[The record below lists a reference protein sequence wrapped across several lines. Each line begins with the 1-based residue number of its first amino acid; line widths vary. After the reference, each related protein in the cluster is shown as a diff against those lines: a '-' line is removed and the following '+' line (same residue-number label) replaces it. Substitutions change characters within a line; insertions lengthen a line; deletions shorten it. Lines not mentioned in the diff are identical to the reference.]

1 MAPSSTD
8 TSPSLEVRQK
18 TATSELS
25 SLSRVSHRLALVDST
40 ERLTTVLDKLLPRL
54 LKRIGENHKEQLNL
68 ARQQQG
74 GHLKETHDKIHAKL
88 VEMLGH
94 TMKRVRDDQKCQLPC
109 RDMLQLLLEEDELGV
124 PAAEKEGSSE
134 GKKGGN
140 ESTSMTIPRAK
151 SVVDPFTLNLSL
163 AFLTLG
169 LPRCASSEDVEELLP
184 GLLVL
189 AGQYSGLA
197 SIRTAAKKMQ
207 SHQVA
212 HLLLRSVEQLI
223 QYEKDLAKPSVVG
236 IQKKATSDS
245 NKKGQDH
252 KWMAMAREVC
262 QKDPQASGAVFD
274 LLLDGMLYQPVPINS
289 NIPPSG
295 LSQAGHERLK
305 SGNSLTARDW
315 AAEKATRMKLMEFK
329 LALLDFVAP
338 SRRWALFMGNNNHNG
353 TNASEA
359 QASVSKTVA
368 LLVAASGDPNPEV
381 AQRATTYLKMHHD
394 SYRGQD
400 ATTQA
405 NTPNGGREESNSNN
419 DSETPSIAATAAG
432 DSMRLTCSLLSLAI
446 GQSNAESALSK
457 LNFGGNTAAWL
468 GLPPDPP
475 TSTDSSQLI
484 LSLKRRAAS
493 ESSVASIMNYVAD
506 RVLDNPHVFDNDT
519 AVALQATKIS
529 TLPVLAAQRTLS
541 NLRTSSGQTILQAK
555 AYVAAAK
562 LLNILCVR
570 LTTCYDTISVKEEE
584 EDANSN
590 GLEEKGV
597 LDILARALATACAV
611 LAPASSPRATSSAP
625 SGSSSMEGSIAIRD
639 ACYGVVCSLSR
650 SRFVSAKESYIFT
663 RGYTNKAMENGGNNA
678 LLVSIDTA
686 SLLFGCVANE
696 EEVLRPRA
704 TAALDALL
712 GAYSRVYLNDNDP
725 PHDETVEMA
734 EKEEE
739 PMSTPLNPWANPV
752 SDVNITRSNDKN
764 NDTIVMDNQAVT
776 KSLIPLLWSASQPS
790 QPKASRVAGARWA
803 SDFIKKLDVASAS
816 HLLCFL
822 AGDADVTASSI
833 ARESGLGLP
842 SKLKISSDDDDD
854 YAEGS
859 SNNVGLP
866 DFGEYTSR
874 IFPAKSTQGTPSEF
888 WRQQYWDFSFAGKAA
903 TLRFGLKCLFADMYG
918 GEDDAVKVFVSAL
931 AETLILFGSKASG
944 VASCVQGNKDA
955 IDLLEECTR
964 CLVATLATSTYARYL
979 LVKSSSRSDGE
990 VSLSLE
996 DIEFLALTANSS
1008 RARRHLAG
1016 SCGEL
1021 YDDKALWCK
1030 SEKPL
1035 LLQDWLE
1042 KTSVY
1047 KTLEDCSSKWK
1058 DMQHNLFM
1066 IGEVHGAAFLGAQ
1079 CFRAFRL
1086 KAVASGSDTSP
1097 IEASCWTSA
1106 SQFIDHLGSGTQHS
1120 DEVVCN
1126 ACADGLASAFN
1137 YASIDAPILDA
1148 RLYDGTASA
1157 LTNLAAALLKY
1168 SGSNNIDAPRTAKL
1182 AIATGKCLAASTS
1195 GAGAKSDG
1203 TSVDLGPARLS
1214 CVDALF
1220 SLLGSQAFRAD
1231 EEVALVAGE
1240 ALALYAD
1247 TPVGAVWSS
1256 HLSEWPKDFDEKQAK
1271 ELPPFQHALFELIR
1285 KTYASNSPHKR
1296 TACAPALLGIV
1307 GRAANGAN
1315 KHKNYSQ
1322 RPLVTEVKRNMAE
1335 VQTVFIALLSD
1346 PKSKHLSRES
1356 CCLGLAACR
1365 GLTTKE
1371 TGLVA
1376 VAGGSNGDFSTEQLN
1391 HRLLRAFGQTTNFGG
1406 SAYQETAQQ
1415 AAQRRAAEQA
1425 ENGGSTV
1432 MEQFG
1437 EESEVGGVSGLGE
1450 SSLNSYKEMAEAA
1463 VKIGRLDVLYALLLL
1478 SVSHE
1483 AWFSA
1488 ANKYKYSAAS
1498 LLGDDS
1504 IAGSGTN
1511 TLALRVALRPHLGK
1525 LLPRILRA
1533 CHDPNKQ
1540 TREQMA
1546 SLWVGLTGG
1555 GSESRAVITQHL
1567 LPTVDTLIEDSTS
1580 KFWRA
1585 RTGACAALAEILV
1598 GRSWEDL
1605 GGGPAELNDD
1615 DIHTKA
1621 ASSKLTAGVRLLRL
1635 FRVSMRALDDVR
1647 GNVRDA
1653 GETLA
1658 RTIRGLSIRMCTKT
1672 LKDSSNGSAP
1682 TKEELKAHERNAGA
1696 ASATTLRWLIKNGL
1710 NQQCA
1715 EATGICLSCL
1725 VEIIDVVSAKILAPL
1740 IPDLLKNLL
1749 SAMSGLEP
1757 SALNYLQVRSGA
1769 QDAGSALSYDNLERV
1784 RLRLAQSGPLAA
1796 AVTKLLGMLPS
1807 VSLQTQKDVV
1817 PELDSALRHSVGFA
1831 SRAATADAVSA
1842 LCNSIPDAFRFPG
1855 ASNTNPSVRLLRALY
1870 FASER
1875 EHGQGARDKMAH
1887 ALGNLAALCPG
1898 SAVRVLASKAC
1909 EKYNSSTGNNHD
1921 PALRKASAAAL
1932 RSIAVRATN
1941 QFTDGGKSDIWFRRV
1956 LPCAFLGKKD
1966 SDVKIAGLWSE
1977 VWEEGTLAVNSSH
1990 GSTDDDF
1997 GSIEEKLLPHL
2008 VQECCRALGDLS
2020 WTRRVSGANGLLDLS
2035 QRNILAPAPRRL
2047 ASSTPGK
2054 REQRRAQ
2061 ASSTAL
2067 KTCIDLLSKS
2077 RLWTGKSEV
2086 VVAAGSVAAKWAL
2099 ALVNEKSDV
2108 RAVLGWA
2115 GDENLC
2121 HWQPILVA
2129 PGQFTKDLFVGDGW
2143 FSQKADEQVGME
2155 AAEGKAL
2162 GTAMEVD
2169 SETEGKLDFDECDK
2183 LTDNED
2189 GAGFEKSEE
2198 LIIES
2203 EARMPTFAGFVLFLM
2218 DQAMPMSVSKHIS
2231 DSEEFLPYRVAAFK
2245 GSRVLMASLA
2255 GSSTAVV
2262 SQKKEVYSG
2271 LAPRLLSLC
2280 DVDKKS
2286 DVPPVVVAS
2295 AIDCLAACFWQ
2306 GMNSENGIEGSA
2318 TLEMLELAKLLRATG
2333 GEKQPAWTIREAT
2346 RLCLGELASNC
2357 HPNVLRDHKFVS
2369 ALVECA
2375 ADAQKDRKFWKVRY
2389 SGLKLLCALVAR
2401 AGSRAIVAGS
2411 QNAEEQER
2419 QLTLEGMLPQKEA
2432 IMKVARKSL
2441 TDPESKVTA
2450 LSSEMIGMM
2459 AWWP

>member
-1 MAPSSTD
+1 MASAST
-8 TSPSLEVRQK
+8 TEASPPSLQERQK
-18 TATSELS
+18 SASSELS
-25 SLSRVSHRLALVDST
+25 SLSRVSHRLALVDTT

-54 LKRIGENHKEQLNL
+54 LKRIGENHKEHLNL

-74 GHLKETHDKIHAKL
+74 EQLKEIHDKIHAKL

-94 TMKRVRDDQKCQLPC
+94 TMKRVRDDQQCRLPC
-109 RDMLQLLLEEDELGV
+109 RDILQLLLEEESGV
-124 PAAEKEGSSE
+124 LEADAEKERSSE
-134 GKKGGN
+134 EKK
-140 ESTSMTIPRAK
+140 ECIETSTIVVPRAK

-169 LPRCASSEDVEELLP
+169 LPRCATSEDVKELLP

-189 AGQYSGLA
+189 VGRYSGLA
-197 SIRTAAKKMQ
+197 ALRTAAKKMQ

-212 HLLLRSVEQLI
+212 HLLLRSIEQLI
-223 QYEKDLAKPSVVG
+223 QHEKDLAKPAVVG

-245 NKKGQDH
+245 HSKKGKDDP
-252 KWMAMAREVC
+252 WMQMAREVC
-262 QKDPQASGAVFD
+262 QKDSQASGAVFD
-274 LLLDGMLYQPVPINS
+274 LLLDGMLYQPVPIHS

-329 LALLDFVAP
+329 LALQDFVAP
-338 SRRWALFMGNNNHNG
+338 SRRWALFMGNQNNDN
-353 TNASEA
+353 TSEA
-359 QASVSKTVA
+359 RSSVSKTVA

-381 AQRATTYLKMHHD
+381 AQRATSYLKMHHD
-394 SYRGQD
+394 SFRGQD
-400 ATTQA
+400 STTQA
-405 NTPNGGREESNSNN
+405 NTPNGDKEESNNTS
-419 DSETPSIAATAAG
+419 DTAVAAVVG
-432 DSMRLTCSLLSLAI
+432 DSTRLTCSLLSLAI
-446 GQSNAESALSK
+446 GQTNAESALSK
-457 LNFGGNTAAWL
+457 LNSGGDGETSAWL
-468 GLPPDPP
+468 GMPPDPH
-475 TSTDSSQLI
+475 SSSDSPQLI

-493 ESSVASIMNYVAD
+493 ESSVASIINYVAD
-506 RVLDNPHVFDNDT
+506 QVLNSPHVFDNHA
-519 AVALQATKIS
+519 AVALQATKIA

-570 LTTCYDTISVKEEE
+570 LATCYDAISVKEQGG
-584 EDANSN
+584 DDNCN
-590 GLEEKGV
+590 GLEEKNV
-597 LDILARALATACAV
+597 LDIIARALATSCTV
-611 LAPASSPRATSSAP
+611 LAPASTPRSISSAP
-625 SGSSSMEGSIAIRD
+625 AGSSSMEGSIAIRD

-650 SRFVSAKESYIFT
+650 SRFVLAKESYIFT
-663 RGYTNKAMENGGNNA
+663 RGDADKAKESAGRNTI
-678 LLVSIDTA
+678 LVSIDTA
-686 SLLFGCVANE
+686 SLLFGCAANE

-712 GAYSRVYLNDNDP
+712 GAYSRVYLKDNDP
-725 PHDETVEMA
+725 SPNDDPAEPA
-734 EKEEE
+734 EKEKE
-739 PMSTPLNPWANPV
+739 PMSAPLNPWANPV
-752 SDVNITRSNDKN
+752 SDVNIKSSNDN
-764 NDTIVMDNQAVT
+764 NTIDIDTQAVT
-776 KSLIPLLWSASQPS
+776 KSLVPLLWSASQPS

-842 SKLKISSDDDDD
+842 SKLKVASDDDDD
-854 YAEGS
+854 YADGA

-866 DFGEYTSR
+866 DFGEYASR
-874 IFPAKSTQGTPSEF
+874 IFPTKPAQDSSSKF

-903 TLRFGLKCLFADMYG
+903 ALRFGLNCLFADMYG

-931 AETLILFGSKASG
+931 ADTLVLFGSKASG
-944 VASCVQGNKDA
+944 VASSVQGNKDA

-964 CLVATLATSTYARYL
+964 SLVATLSTSSYARSL
-979 LVKSSSRSDGE
+979 FVKSSSRADGE
-990 VSLSLE
+990 VALSLE
-996 DIEFLALTANSS
+996 DIEFLARTANSS

-1016 SCGEL
+1016 ACGEL
-1021 YDDKALWCK
+1021 YDDETLWCE
-1030 SEKPL
+1030 SGQPL
-1035 LLQDWLE
+1035 LLPDWLE
-1042 KTSVY
+1042 KTCVY
-1047 KTLEDCSSKWK
+1047 KTLKDCSFVF
-1058 DMQHNLFM
+1058 L
-1066 IGEVHGAAFLGAQ
+1066 AAQ
-1079 CFRAFRL
+1079 SFRVFRS
-1086 KAVASGSDTSP
+1086 KAVLSGSDTSP
-1097 IEASCWTSA
+1097 LEASCWKSA
-1106 SQFIDHLGSGTQHS
+1106 SQFLDHLGTGVQHS

-1126 ACADGLASAFN
+1126 ACADGLSSAFN
-1137 YASIDAPILDA
+1137 YTSADAPILDA
-1148 RLYDGTASA
+1148 RLYGGTASA

-1168 SGSNNIDAPRTAKL
+1168 SGSNSTDAPRTSKL
-1182 AIATGKCLAASTS
+1182 AVATGLCLAASTS
-1195 GAGAKSDG
+1195 GAGAKSDSP
-1203 TSVDLGPARLS
+1203 SVDLGPARLS

-1220 SLLGSQAFRAD
+1220 SLLGSPAFRAD

-1256 HLSEWPKDFDEKQAK
+1256 EVSEWPKDFDEKQSK

-1296 TACAPALLGIV
+1296 TACSAALLGIV
-1307 GRAANGAN
+1307 GRAANGVN
-1315 KHKNYSQ
+1315 KHENYSR
-1322 RPLVTEVKRNMAE
+1322 RPLVTEIKRNMAE
-1335 VQTVFIALLSD
+1335 VQAVFIALLSD

-1365 GLTTKE
+1365 GLTAKE
-1371 TGLVA
+1371 IGTDAATG
-1376 VAGGSNGDFSTEQLN
+1376 GDKGDFSTEQLN
-1391 HRLLRAFGQTTNFGG
+1391 HRLVRAFGQTTNFGG

-1437 EESEVGGVSGLGE
+1437 QESEVGGVSGLGE
-1450 SSLNSYKEMAEAA
+1450 SALNSYKEMAEAA

-1483 AWFSA
+1483 AWFSR

-1511 TLALRVALRPHLGK
+1511 TLALRVALKPHLGK

-1567 LPTVDTLIEDSTS
+1567 LPTIDTLIEDCTS
-1580 KFWRA
+1580 KFWRS

-1615 DIHTKA
+1615 DIHTKT
-1621 ASSKLTAGVRLLRL
+1621 ASSKLTAGIRLLRL

-1658 RTIRGLSIRMCTKT
+1658 RTIRGLSICMCTKT
-1672 LKDSSNGSAP
+1672 LKDPSSGPAP
-1682 TKEELKAHERNAGA
+1682 TREELKAHEHNAGA

-1725 VEIIDVVSAKILAPL
+1725 VETIDVVSAKILAPL

-1757 SALNYLQVRSGA
+1757 SALNYLQARSGA
-1769 QDAGSALSYDNLERV
+1769 QDADSALSYDNLERV
-1784 RLRLAQSGPLAA
+1784 RLRLAQSGPLAT

-1807 VSLQTQKDVV
+1807 VSLQTQKEVV

-1842 LCNSIPDAFRFPG
+1842 LCNGIPDAFRFPG

-1909 EKYNSSTGNNHD
+1909 EKYNSSTGNNDD
-1921 PALRKASAAAL
+1921 PASRRASAAAL

-1941 QFTDGGKSDIWFRRV
+1941 QLTDGGKSNIWFQRV

-1977 VWEEGTLAVNSSH
+1977 VWEEGTVALSSSH
-1990 GSTDDDF
+1990 GSSDGDF

-2047 ASSTPGK
+2047 TSSKPGK

-2077 RLWTGKSEV
+2077 RLWAGKSEV
-2086 VVAAGSVAAKWAL
+2086 VVAAVSVAAKWTSAI
-2099 ALVNEKSDV
+2099 VDPESNV
-2108 RAVLGWA
+2108 RAVLGWT
-2115 GDENLC
+2115 EEEKQC
-2121 HWQPILVA
+2121 PWQPILVA
-2129 PGQFTKDLFVGDGW
+2129 PGQFNNDLFVGDGW
-2143 FSQKADEQVGME
+2143 FSQTVDEQ
-2155 AAEGKAL
+2155 EGTETTG
-2162 GTAMEVD
+2162 GTTPGVAMEVD
-2169 SETEGKLDFDECDK
+2169 SEAESKLDFDECDK
-2183 LTDNED
+2183 LTDNLGGVD
-2189 GAGFEKSEE
+2189 FGKSEE
-2198 LIIES
+2198 PS
-2203 EARMPTFAGFVLFLM
+2203 KEAEASMPTLESFVLFLM
-2218 DQAMPMSVSKHIS
+2218 DQAMPTSVSKHIS
-2231 DSEEFLPYRVAAFK
+2231 ESEEFLPYRVAAFK
-2245 GSRVLMASLA
+2245 GLRDLMASLA

-2262 SQKKEVYSG
+2262 SQKKEVYSK
-2271 LAPRLLSLC
+2271 LAPRLFSLC
-2280 DVDKKS
+2280 NVEDKRS
-2286 DVPPVVVAS
+2286 DVPPVVVAR

-2306 GMNSENGIEGSA
+2306 GMKSKDDIQDSD
-2318 TLEMLELAKLLRATG
+2318 TLGMLELAQLLRATG
-2333 GEKQPAWTIREAT
+2333 GEKQPAWTVREAT
-2346 RLCLGELASNC
+2346 RMCLGELASNC
-2357 HPNVLRDHKFVS
+2357 HPSLLRDHKFVS

-2375 ADAQKDRKFWKVRY
+2375 AEAQKDRKFWKVRY
-2389 SGLKLLCALVAR
+2389 SGLKLLR
-2401 AGSRAIVAGS
+2401 AAVERVGSRAIVAGS

-2432 IMKVARKSL
+2432 IVKVTRKSL

-2450 LSSEMIGMM
+2450 LSSEIIGMM